1 MTKTGRRGENIVR
14 RIWRKSGIC
23 GKMSDEICT
32 FWRTKNGI
40 FGSKIL
46 RRLCMMIAVRRSL
59 SLMCVS
65 VYVCMHVALYASMC
79 VSVFVFCSSRRPVFR
94 ESYGYEEV
102 SW

>member
-1 MTKTGRRGENIVR
+1 
-14 RIWRKSGIC
+14 
-23 GKMSDEICT
+23 
-32 FWRTKNGI
+32 
-40 FGSKIL
+40 
-46 RRLCMMIAVRRSL
+46 MMIAVRRSL

-102 SW
+102 S